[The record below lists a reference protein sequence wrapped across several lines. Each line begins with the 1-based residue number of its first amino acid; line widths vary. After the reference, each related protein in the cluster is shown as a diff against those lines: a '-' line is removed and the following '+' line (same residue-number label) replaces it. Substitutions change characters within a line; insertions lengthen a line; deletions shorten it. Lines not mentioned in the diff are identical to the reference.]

1 MYLAEECLQGAACG
15 CLLIRERH
23 HELLELYVRV
33 CGVRLEPAAKCVY
46 VL

>member
-1 MYLAEECLQGAACG
+1 MYVG
-15 CLLIRERH
+15 ERH